1 MAIFK
6 ILHRLEDKRV
16 NANTLLGVMTIEDYL
31 SIVEDS
37 ISQDDYLLQRGR
49 ETRRKAVF
57 DRLRQDLK
65 KGTVIPS
72 ISIASKKDI
81 SPDQKQLELNEED
94 VYILDGLQR
103 TYALIDI
110 KKELENNDTE
120 KGKFLERELR
130 FEIWLYKSVESLLYK
145 MIVLNTGQT
154 RMSMRHQIE
163 ILNKPFI
170 DDFKKYAFKTDP
182 SIDIEIF
189 TWKDSGQKREKQYQY
204 VLADLTMFFLSF
216 AEGTAFVEKDNM
228 VIELIDKINFLNN
241 YSGIKEKYG
250 EDNIIYKEF
259 TNLIIKMD
267 NLLCKKYPSSTISS
281 FDSYTEGNF
290 LMKSRTFLSGFLGAY
305 GQIYS
310 NNKDLYGQKKKDF
323 FDLLSSDDT
332 DPLSLN
338 TLTDVIRDLK
348 AKSKRWG
355 DTEREYFYNVF
366 VEFINNKD
374 GTGTFKDCFWRAGI
388 PSIVR

>member
-65 KGTVIPS
+65 KGTVSPS

-170 DDFKKYAFKTDP
+170 DDFKKYAFK
-182 SIDIEIF
+182 IVFIF
-189 TWKDSGQKREKQYQY
+189 S
-204 VLADLTMFFLSF
+204 
-216 AEGTAFVEKDNM
+216 
-228 VIELIDKINFLNN
+228 
-241 YSGIKEKYG
+241 
-250 EDNIIYKEF
+250 
-259 TNLIIKMD
+259 
-267 NLLCKKYPSSTISS
+267 KK
-281 FDSYTEGNF
+281 
-290 LMKSRTFLSGFLGAY
+290 
-305 GQIYS
+305 
-310 NNKDLYGQKKKDF
+310 
-323 FDLLSSDDT
+323 
-332 DPLSLN
+332 
-338 TLTDVIRDLK
+338 
-348 AKSKRWG
+348 
-355 DTEREYFYNVF
+355 
-366 VEFINNKD
+366 
-374 GTGTFKDCFWRAGI
+374 
-388 PSIVR
+388 